1 MPVRPRNVSAFLERS
16 GWTQAQLAW
25 ELGVNQPRISR
36 FIKGL
41 KKPNP
46 ELDRALTRFFSD
58 NPTARAIG
66 QDEKPRAVIGARAFR

>member
-1 MPVRPRNVSAFLERS
+1 MPSHRVSAFLERS
-16 GWTQAQLAW
+16 GWTQARLAW

-46 ELDRALTRFFSD
+46 ELDEALNQFFSSH
-58 NPTARAIG
+58 PTARAVAPG
-66 QDEKPRAVIGARAFR
+66 RDDAGAGKQRA